1 MLDGAQLQ
9 RYVDLYL
16 ELQQKDDD
24 SLIAGPKPL
33 PCPSHHIP
41 QGGVNRRSSSVEAA
55 FGAGKKGCSKDADL
69 SLMQIIGIPTSSPFS
84 PTDE

>member
-1 MLDGAQLQ
+1 MVLRQLQ

-16 ELQQKDDD
+16 VELQQKDDD
-24 SLIAGPKPL
+24 ALIAGPKPL

-69 SLMQIIGIPTSSPFS
+69 SLMQIK
-84 PTDE
+84 